1 MLLLRPPGVYRV
13 DRDSALLT
21 EVMSSD
27 ARVRGRD
34 VLDVGTGTGVLALSA
49 ARAGARSVT
58 AVDLSARS
66 TAATWLNCRLR
77 RLPVTVRRGDLYA
90 PVLGRRFDVVVA
102 NPPYVPSPVIR
113 PARHRI
119 GRCWDGGADGRLIV
133 DRICA
138 GAARVLTAEGTLLL
152 VQSEVAGVRA
162 TLDRLAEAGLTG
174 QVVARAR
181 LPFGPVMTAR
191 AALLEARGLITA
203 GQREEEIVVVEA
215 RRG

>member
-13 DRDSALLT
+13 DRDSTLLT
-21 EVMSSD
+21 EVMSD
-27 ARVRGRD
+27 GDRVLGRD
-34 VLDVGTGTGVLALSA
+34 VLDVGAGTGVLALSA

-58 AVDLSARS
+58 AVDLSLRS

-77 RLPVTVRRGDLYA
+77 GLPVTVRRGDLYQ

-102 NPPYVPSPVIR
+102 NPPYVPSPSAV

-119 GRCWDGGADGRLIV
+119 GRCWDGGVDGRLLL

-138 GAARVLTAEGTLLL
+138 GAGGVLAEGGTLLL

-162 TLDRLAEAGLTG
+162 TLDRLREGGLAGA
-174 QVVARAR
+174 VAARAR

-191 AALLEARGLITA
+191 AMFLEAQGLIA
-203 GQREEEIVVVEA
+203 RGQREEEIVVVEA
-215 RRG
+215 RHA